1 MNEEHIYTVQMDSNR
16 ITLPNPHPDVCFRNA
31 DGVVVRIQ
39 FEPELKAI
47 LTEGANWDDAAKAFW
62 NAVHLIMGHSA
73 PFPEIL

>member
-16 ITLPNPHPDVCFRNA
+16 ITLPHPHPGVCFSNA

-39 FEPELKAI
+39 FEPELKVI

-62 NAVHLIMGHSA
+62 NGVHLIMGHSA
-73 PFPEIL
+73 PFPEVL